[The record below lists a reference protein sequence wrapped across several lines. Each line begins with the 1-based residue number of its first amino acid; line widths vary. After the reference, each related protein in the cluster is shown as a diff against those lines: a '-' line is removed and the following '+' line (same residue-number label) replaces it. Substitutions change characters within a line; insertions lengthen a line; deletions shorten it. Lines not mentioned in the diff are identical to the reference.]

1 MVLGIQMD
9 SIDQLN
15 NKFIEEAKKQELKE
29 YCEAQYQEIVRL
41 LKLNK
46 QFEEEINHLKKLLVG
61 GIPLI
66 QAPIQIT
73 NEELVCIKQ
82 INDLKSISDCQTLTL
97 EESKKLDTYVK
108 VLRLIRSN
116 SKEAKDI
123 LKDVNTDDLLKV
135 VEDNGK

>member
-1 MVLGIQMD
+1 ME
-9 SIDQLN
+9 SIEQLN

-29 YCEAQYQEIVRL
+29 YCERQYQEIVKL
-41 LKLNK
+41 LSLNK
-46 QFEEEINHLKKLLVG
+46 KLEEEVEHLKKLLVS
-61 GIPLI
+61 GIPII
-66 QAPIQIT
+66 QSPAQISA
-73 NEELVCIKQ
+73 EELVCIKQ